1 MDMQTFLAIGG
12 AIVLLGNIGAVISR
26 VIKPSVTLQR
36 RIYDLERH
44 DKADSETILKL
55 QKLSD
60 AQCKMLLV
68 MIDHMIDGN
77 HVEKM
82 KETRAQII
90 DLLGDQ

>member
-1 MDMQTFLAIGG
+1 MQTFLAIGG

-26 VIKPSVTLQR
+26 VIRPSVTLQR

-55 QKLSD
+55 QELSN